1 MKPLR
6 HDQGDSKMRK
16 LMLTLISATAL
27 LAGCVTI
34 NVYFPAAAAQKAAEK
49 FIGNVIGPDTQPQDQ
64 APQQNPQQQPA
75 SGSSSG
81 DGSGTPL
88 AARVLDALIPAANA
102 AEAQP
107 NLKIQTPEIEAIQAR
122 MRDRYHNSLESLLNS
137 GAVGFTHDGMVAV
150 HDASKAPLAQRAQ
163 MNSTVADEN
172 RDRAAVYRQIA
183 IANGHPEWEQQI
195 RQIFAKQWIDRAHAG
210 WFVQNAAGAW
220 VGK

>member
-1 MKPLR
+1 
-6 HDQGDSKMRK
+6 MRK
-16 LMLTLISATAL
+16 LMLTLIGTTAL

-49 FIGNVIGPDTQPQDQ
+49 FIGNVIGPDNPSQDQ
-64 APQQNPQQQPA
+64 MPQQNPQPPP

-88 AARVLDALIPAANA
+88 AERVLDALIPAANA
-102 AEAQP
+102 AESQP
-107 NLKIQTPEIEAIQAR
+107 NIKIQTPEIEAIQTR
-122 MRDRYHNSLESLLNS
+122 MRDRFQSSLKSLLDS
-137 GAVGFTHDGMVAV
+137 GAVGFTRDGMVAV
-150 HDASKAPLAQRAQ
+150 HDASKAPLPQRAQ
-163 MNSTVADEN
+163 MNSAVADEN

-210 WFVQNAAGAW
+210 WFYQDASGAW
-220 VGK
+220 KRK

>member
-1 MKPLR
+1 
-6 HDQGDSKMRK
+6 MRK

-49 FIGNVIGPDTQPQDQ
+49 FIGNVIGPEEQPQDQ
-64 APQQNPQQQPA
+64 TPQQNPQQPA
-75 SGSSSG
+75 SGSSSA

-88 AARVLDALIPAANA
+88 AMRVLDALIPAANA
-102 AEAQP
+102 AESQP
-107 NLKIQTPEIEAIQAR
+107 DIKIQTPEIEAIQAR
-122 MRDRYHNSLESLLNS
+122 MRERFQNSLKSLLDS

-150 HDASKAPLAQRAQ
+150 HDASKAPLPQRAQ

-195 RQIFAKQWIDRAHAG
+195 RQIFARQWIDRAHPG
-210 WFVQNAAGAW
+210 WYVQNAAGAW
-220 VGK
+220 VKK

>member
-1 MKPLR
+1 
-6 HDQGDSKMRK
+6 MRK
-16 LMLTLISATAL
+16 LMLTLIGATAL

-49 FIGNVIGPDTQPQDQ
+49 FIGNVIGPDNQSQDQ
-64 APQQNPQQQPA
+64 MPQQNPQPPP

-88 AARVLDALIPAANA
+88 AERVLDALIPAASA
-102 AEAQP
+102 AESQP
-107 NLKIQTPEIEAIQAR
+107 NIKIQTPEIEAIQTR
-122 MRDRYHNSLESLLNS
+122 MRDRFQSSLKSLLDS
-137 GAVGFTHDGMVAV
+137 GAVGFTRDGMVAV
-150 HDASKAPLAQRAQ
+150 HDASKAPLPQRAQ
-163 MNSTVADEN
+163 MNSAVADEN

-210 WFVQNAAGAW
+210 WFYQDASGAW
-220 VGK
+220 KRK

>member
-1 MKPLR
+1 
-6 HDQGDSKMRK
+6 MRK

-64 APQQNPQQQPA
+64 TPQQNPPPPA
-75 SGSSSG
+75 SGSSSA
-81 DGSGTPL
+81 DGGGTPL
-88 AARVLDALIPAANA
+88 AMRVLDALVPAANA

-107 NLKIQTPEIEAIQAR
+107 DIKIQTPEIEAIQGR
-122 MRDRYHNSLESLLNS
+122 MRDRFQGSLKSLLDS
-137 GAVGFTHDGMVAV
+137 GAVGFTSDGMVAV
-150 HDASKAPLAQRAQ
+150 HDASRAPLPQRAQ

-183 IANGHPEWEQQI
+183 IANGHPEWEKQI
-195 RQIFAKQWIDRAHAG
+195 RQIFARQWIDRAHPG
-210 WFVQNAAGAW
+210 WYYQDASGKW
-220 VGK
+220 VKK

>member
-1 MKPLR
+1 
-6 HDQGDSKMRK
+6 MRK
-16 LMLTLISATAL
+16 LMLTVISATAL

-64 APQQNPQQQPA
+64 APQQQNPPA

-81 DGSGTPL
+81 NGNGIPL
-88 AARVLDALIPAANA
+88 AARVLDALVPAANA

-107 NLKIQTPEIEAIQAR
+107 NIKIQTPEVEAIQAR
-122 MRDRYHNSLESLLNS
+122 MRDRYHSSLESLLDS

-150 HDASKAPLAQRAQ
+150 HDASKAPLPQRAQ

-195 RQIFAKQWIDRAHAG
+195 RQIFARQWIDRAHAG
-210 WFVQNAAGAW
+210 WFVQNSAGAW
-220 VGK
+220 VKK